1 MEGMKHVLVAEITA
15 DEPKRVEPLLT
26 EIVSVNAILRTDTG
40 FKIRTTLE
48 DESARELNRLLL
60 SALRRIFKGT
70 TLKAEWT

>member
-40 FKIRTTLE
+40 FKTGPRWKT
-48 DESARELNRLLL
+48 
-60 SALRRIFKGT
+60 
-70 TLKAEWT
+70 KAPGS